1 MIEADL
7 RKRLQPLARQHY
19 GGCDEIG
26 VEPRLHRISQ
36 NLFKIAA
43 QRRLAAGKMQ
53 LQRANRRRASKRLA
67 PFGGG
72 KLDIGALEL
81 DRVGAIR
88 ALQRAAMSQFREQSR
103 RTAGEW
109 LVGASLR
116 GHGRRRENVRTVAQQ
131 TFVREPLQQRL
142 NVARHNVQRRG
153 KLRRQP
159 RGDAADRRH
168 PVDHA

>member
-53 LQRANRRRASKRLA
+53 LHRADGGGAAERLA
-67 PFGGG
+67 PLLRGE
-72 KLDIGALEL
+72 LHIGALQL
-81 DRVGAIR
+81 KRIGAIWT
-88 ALQRAAMSQFREQSR
+88 LQRTTMRQFRQKSR
-103 RTAGEW
+103 RTASE
-109 LVGASLR
+109 
-116 GHGRRRENVRTVAQQ
+116 
-131 TFVREPLQQRL
+131 
-142 NVARHNVQRRG
+142 
-153 KLRRQP
+153 
-159 RGDAADRRH
+159 
-168 PVDHA
+168 